1 MYVVM
6 EIFIIMT
13 NTGPEIGIFLE
24 PLMLSEKELVVLA
37 INSNAS
43 LTDSGGTHW

>member
-1 MYVVM
+1 
-6 EIFIIMT
+6 MT
-13 NTGPEIGIFLE
+13 NIGPEIGIFLE

-43 LTDSGGTHW
+43 LTNSGGTHW